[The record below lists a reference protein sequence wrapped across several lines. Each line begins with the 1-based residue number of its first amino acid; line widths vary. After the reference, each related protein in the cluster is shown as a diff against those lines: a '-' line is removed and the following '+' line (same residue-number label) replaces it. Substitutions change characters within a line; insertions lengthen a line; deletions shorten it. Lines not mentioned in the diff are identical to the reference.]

1 MLNNRFVAIA
11 IAIFCIPLGI
21 VTTLQIEHLQPEWVH
36 WAVRWLL
43 ALTAGLSWAGGI
55 AISFY
60 LRALYGNSVPLLL
73 IGGLG
78 MGAFYG
84 TYYTG
89 TAGAWF
95 GPAYAALTA
104 AFDFLWLERVLH
116 CVGVAQKGKS
126 ETDNRLTLLKAETDS
141 KVAILKAEA
150 GMAEARAK
158 ERKAEASKVKAEKAE
173 TNLPTVKRQKP
184 IPFPT
189 KTDTQN
195 VSFLDF
201 MAEWQGRGTERGFVP
216 EYARQNNL
224 SVDTV
229 YKWARRAREAA

>member
-1 MLNNRFVAIA
+1 MLNQRFVAIA
-11 IAIFCIPLGI
+11 VAIFCIPLGI
-21 VTTLQIEHLQPEWVH
+21 VTTLQIEHLQPEWVN
-36 WAVRWLL
+36 VWLRYIL
-43 ALTAGLSWAGGI
+43 AITAGLSWAGGI

-60 LRALYGNSVPLLL
+60 LRALYGNSVWLLL
-73 IGGLG
+73 VGGAG
-78 MGAFYG
+78 MAAFYG

-89 TAGAWF
+89 FVGAWF

-116 CVGVAQKGKS
+116 CMGVAQKGKA
-126 ETDNRLTLLKAETDS
+126 EVDIRLAILKAETDS
-141 KVAILKAEA
+141 KVAILTAETAKTNAEA
-150 GMAEARAK
+150 A
-158 ERKAEASKVKAEKAE
+158 KVKAEKKPA
-173 TNLPTVKRQKP
+173 NLPVTDRKKP
-184 IPFPT
+184 IPFPS
-189 KTDTQN
+189 KTGTQN

-216 EYARQNNL
+216 EYAKQNGM